1 MRELWIVLFCL
12 LTAPVFGQFEFAAP
26 PEPAKCECNCAER
39 LAKLEARI
47 AALEAKGDTV
57 SAAKRTVSVRVVG
70 WTGCKTCPLI
80 KKWAIP
86 YLTSQGYAVRDI
98 TVTSIQPE
106 RGKIYPYFEF
116 DICTDT
122 TCTTIPVMVP
132 TVETVLTREWL
143 EREMVAKGIK

>member
-1 MRELWIVLFCL
+1 MMIRAIAFWL
-12 LTAPVFGQFEFAAP
+12 LINTIANAQFLVEQP

-47 AALEAKGDTV
+47 AALEAKGGTV